1 MNPGVPPLSILQ
13 IMFPRMLA
21 YDLIQLTA
29 TQVQIQ
35 LTAAQ
40 VQIQLTAAQVQIQL
54 SPAQVQI

>member
-21 YDLIQLTA
+21 YDLIQLSA
-29 TQVQIQ
+29 AQVQIQ

-40 VQIQLTAAQVQIQL
+40 VQIQLTAAQV
-54 SPAQVQI
+54 